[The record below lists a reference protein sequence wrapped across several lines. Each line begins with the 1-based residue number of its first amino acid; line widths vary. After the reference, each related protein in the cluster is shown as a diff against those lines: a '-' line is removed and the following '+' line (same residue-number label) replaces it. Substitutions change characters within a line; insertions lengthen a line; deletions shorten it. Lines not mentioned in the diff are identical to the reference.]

1 MEDGKMQPSIFFSM
15 LNTVVPFFCPQIVFA
30 GRAWSRTF
38 HLSCNQGNE
47 ADALGLP
54 SNVNSHTSRPVSSQD
69 IEAQR
74 RGGDHGI

>member
-1 MEDGKMQPSIFFSM
+1 MQPSVFFSM

-30 GRAWSRTF
+30 GRVRSRTF

-54 SNVNSHTSRPVSSQD
+54 SDLNSHTSCLISS
-69 IEAQR
+69 
-74 RGGDHGI
+74 